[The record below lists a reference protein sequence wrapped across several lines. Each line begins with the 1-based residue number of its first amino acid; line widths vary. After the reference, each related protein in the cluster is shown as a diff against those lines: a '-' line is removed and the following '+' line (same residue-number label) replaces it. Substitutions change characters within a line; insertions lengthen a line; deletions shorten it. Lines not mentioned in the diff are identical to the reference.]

1 MGVAEEKLQNLSA
14 NGSLVRGG
22 AAGCAAG
29 CAAGG
34 AVAADWTKAPIPN
47 EDVIT
52 SGRPS
57 SEQIPKRR
65 FRQRHET

>member
-1 MGVAEEKLQNLSA
+1 VAEEKLQNLSA

-22 AAGCAAG
+22 AAG